1 MQVRLMQKLLGCVLI
16 ISALHKPVMA
26 FDLALDASV
35 GALMPKGEFGSP
47 NLDFSGHLWYKF
59 DQMVF
64 FGASS
69 GIQTIGKDRHIPL
82 MGAAWIR
89 LPLGGQILP
98 VATGDIGYHLGDD
111 PQFAWRVG
119 GGLDIKNGDRTS
131 LLVLSGFERFAR
143 LGGYYYIRGGLLLE
157 F

>member
-1 MQVRLMQKLLGCVLI
+1 MKKFPHGFVVLLLCLGVTRLP
-16 ISALHKPVMA
+16 AL
-26 FDLALDASV
+26 DLALDASL
-35 GALMPKGEFGSP
+35 GALVPRGEWSNP

-69 GIQTIGKDRHIPL
+69 GIQTMGEDRHIPL

-98 VATGDIGYHLGDD
+98 VATGEIGYHLGDD
-111 PQFAWRVG
+111 PQFAWRAG

-131 LLVLSGFERFAR
+131 LLVLAGYQRFR
-143 LGGYYYIRGGLLLE
+143 NLGGYVYLRGGLLLE